1 MALVLLAA
9 PAHAQPLLKVYGFT
23 LGGPVSDGSGGVQSL
38 ASFTRLRLMAGAE
51 AGALTVDAAYEQ
63 SLLAVSDAPPG
74 FPALVPGAAR
84 GVGDWLPL
92 DGVLWTDPNAAWR
105 NRVDRISLSSALGP
119 AHVTAGR
126 QAISWATTLFLTP
139 ADPFAPFDPA
149 DPFREYRTGVDAA
162 RVQGYPGPF
171 SQLDLVVRPADT
183 PVGNTLTALAR
194 VLAKRGVWD
203 LSAWAGALHDQP
215 AAAVG
220 AAGTI
225 GGSALRFE
233 AELRRVP
240 DQSPVW
246 RGAAGLDRR
255 FALWGRDL
263 TVVVELQHDDFGASF
278 AGQLPE
284 VAASDPA
291 RRGELQVLGRDEL
304 AAQASWQ
311 VHALAALELVTL
323 VNLHDGSA
331 LWAPGVSISASE
343 WLSVRL
349 GADVGSGPGTP
360 GAPPASEFGASP
372 SFGYLSLSAY
382 F

>member
-1 MALVLLAA
+1 MARIVTRRVVPLAAVLMLLAA

-23 LGGPVSDGSGGVQSL
+23 LGGPVSDGSGGVQSM

-51 AGALTVDAAYEQ
+51 AGALIVDAAYEQ
-63 SLLAVSDAPPG
+63 SLLAVSHAPPG

-119 AHVTAGR
+119 AHVTVGR

-162 RVQGYPGPF
+162 RVQAYPGPF

-183 PVGNTLTALAR
+183 PVGNTLTALTRALTR
-194 VLAKRGVWD
+194 RGAWD

-220 AAGTI
+220 AAGTV
-225 GGSALRFE
+225 GGSALRVE

-240 DQSPVW
+240 DEPPAW
-246 RGAAGLDRR
+246 RAAAGVD
-255 FALWGRDL
+255 
-263 TVVVELQHDDFGASF
+263 
-278 AGQLPE
+278 
-284 VAASDPA
+284 
-291 RRGELQVLGRDEL
+291 
-304 AAQASWQ
+304 
-311 VHALAALELVTL
+311 
-323 VNLHDGSA
+323 
-331 LWAPGVSISASE
+331 
-343 WLSVRL
+343 
-349 GADVGSGPGTP
+349 
-360 GAPPASEFGASP
+360 
-372 SFGYLSLSAY
+372 
-382 F
+382 

>member
-1 MALVLLAA
+1 
-9 PAHAQPLLKVYGFT
+9 
-23 LGGPVSDGSGGVQSL
+23 
-38 ASFTRLRLMAGAE
+38 
-51 AGALTVDAAYEQ
+51 
-63 SLLAVSDAPPG
+63 
-74 FPALVPGAAR
+74 
-84 GVGDWLPL
+84 
-92 DGVLWTDPNAAWR
+92 
-105 NRVDRISLSSALGP
+105 
-119 AHVTAGR
+119 
-126 QAISWATTLFLTP
+126 
-139 ADPFAPFDPA
+139 
-149 DPFREYRTGVDAA
+149 VDAA

-194 VLAKRGVWD
+194 ALTKRGVWD

-304 AAQASWQ
+304 TAQASWQ